1 MRKKHFFKQ
10 ALVHWRSDSEVT
22 FASILWF
29 TTMLGAMAGLDF
41 LAGGSTLHR
50 TIWLVPPFAAT
61 LSILVLLPSAS
72 IAQPI
77 PVVAGSTLGA
87 TLGAGAAMIVHGPF
101 FAVIIAGMTL
111 VILSVLRLY
120 HPPAVALSM
129 YPLLLHPGALFPW
142 AVVFPFTLVAVGS
155 AAALSRSIKSW
166 PAYPR
171 PLPAPPGLG
180 GSEGLN

>member
-1 MRKKHFFKQ
+1 MKKQHFFKQ
-10 ALVHWRSDSEVT
+10 ALIHWRSDSEVS

-29 TTMLGAMAGLDF
+29 ITMLGAMAGLDF

-87 TLGAGAAMIVHGPF
+87 TLGAGAALAVHGPF
-101 FAVIIAGMTL
+101 FAVIVAGMTL
-111 VILSVLRLY
+111 VMLSVLRLY

-129 YPLLLHPGALFPW
+129 YPLLLHPGILFPW
-142 AVVFPFTLVAVGS
+142 AVVFPFTLAAVGS
-155 AAALSRSIKSW
+155 AAALSRRIKSW

-171 PLPAPPGLG
+171 KFPAPAGPGE
-180 GSEGLN
+180 SEAVN